1 MRCAHRMLLELCAS
15 RRGSA
20 VKPLSAAGRDIEQWK
35 AWWQSPWHGALSD
48 PNAIQSSDTFWP
60 ALVGILCYVFIGN
73 GKEYGLFR
81 RVKGGMWGF
90 TFEGLCRSTARLPWA
105 TTSPCLLF
113 GASTARRGEFG
124 VPLCPQPA
132 EAGITRVDAWSWFDP
147 MQIRVV
153 QPILVYRA
161 DVVSFRTI

>member
-35 AWWQSPWHGALSD
+35 AWWQSPWHGALSY

-105 TTSPCLLF
+105 SRGFSFSSRVGQCD
-113 GASTARRGEFG
+113 RRNEPMPSIRRVNRETGRIRSA
-124 VPLCPQPA
+124 VMSA
-132 EAGITRVDAWSWFDP
+132 AGGSWHNEG
-147 MQIRVV
+147 
-153 QPILVYRA
+153 
-161 DVVSFRTI
+161 